1 MGNSI
6 SEIGGGRT
14 RAEDKIDHAVGYS
27 SEMKIGYK
35 VESGDTLGILHCRT
49 REQADQIAKKLLDS
63 HIVAAEMPIKQNLVR
78 AVVS

>member
-27 SEMKIGYK
+27 SEVKIGYK

-49 REQADQIAKKLLDS
+49 REQADQIATKLLNS